1 MNKKYCVIND
11 FKILISN
18 INKSINKKSLI
29 RLISVEYNFEGNE
42 IKFLS

>member
-1 MNKKYCVIND
+1 MNKKYCVTND